1 MKLLITLLC
10 VNMSTTF
17 QKTNTSLI
25 DQSEVIKQK
34 PTSTNND
41 TIIVTLTLTAAIVT
55 KYYWENASSVIASS
69 REHLYAHQNAGRA
82 ATHGGLARRFMG
94 LVCER
99 SADRIP
105 G

>member
-55 KYYWENASSVIASS
+55 KYYWEHASGIASS
-69 REHLYAHQNAGRA
+69 REHLNVQENAGRA
-82 ATHGGLARRFMG
+82 VACPAGVREVRGLK
-94 LVCER
+94 
-99 SADRIP
+99 P
-105 G
+105 GE